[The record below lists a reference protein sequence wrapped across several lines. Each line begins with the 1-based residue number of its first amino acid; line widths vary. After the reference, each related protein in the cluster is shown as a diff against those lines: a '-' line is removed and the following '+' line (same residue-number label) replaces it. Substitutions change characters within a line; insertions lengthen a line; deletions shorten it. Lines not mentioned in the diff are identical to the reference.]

1 MKSFNEYLLCESVFT
16 NREGEYGYVGKSKI
30 IDGEQFQLKNLIKKK
45 LNEIV
50 FSKEKNKVKKFIDQG
65 AGEYYLK
72 ISTTKE
78 EKKPSVASTNRF
90 VHTGTLKETLFS
102 IFGDELD
109 QLDFEEQANK
119 LNEKLQ
125 TINDINSEEGEKLL
139 DEITDKISKSLNK
152 RPKQLLGSN
161 MKLEHSNIGTLIFKK
176 IGFPAFHSIFYDE
189 LEKKWRLLRTC
200 PSAGSCVG
208 LCFGGN
214 GMFIMTSKHAVSGTR
229 VVNYIMNDP
238 DGFVNQL
245 AKEIKAASKTS
256 GKKDKKLYIRVHD
269 VGDFFSEYYFDI
281 FMSLAKKLPDVIFF
295 AYTKSLKLL
304 SMKEK
309 EAGSI
314 PDNFIFNRSEGG
326 VFSKDEKLEDNT
338 DATEFFNREV
348 HKHSTI
354 IRRIFFEND
363 PQLKKIQLPKI
374 SMLNYMNSDKNLSS
388 EEKWKI
394 LKEFITKRYKL
405 KSESLVNYQEFLE
418 IFHKLDQ
425 KNPVNVIVFPGDGDI
440 SATTK
445 GVLGTYLI
453 EH

>member
-16 NREGEYGYVGKSKI
+16 NREGEFGYVGKSKI
-30 IDGEQFQLKNLIKKK
+30 IDGQQFQLKTLIKKK
-45 LNEIV
+45 LTEIV
-50 FSKEKNKVKKFIDQG
+50 FSKGKNPKQFIEKG
-65 AGEYYLK
+65 AGEYFLK
-72 ISTTKE
+72 VSQTKE

-109 QLDFEEQANK
+109 QLDFEEQAIK

-125 TINDINSEEGEKLL
+125 MISDINSEEGEKLL

-189 LEKKWRLLRTC
+189 IEKKWRLLRTC

-214 GMFIMTSKHAVSGTR
+214 GMFVITSKHAVSGTR
-229 VVNYIMNDP
+229 VVNFIMNDP

-256 GKKDKKLYIRVHD
+256 GKKDKQLYIRVHD

-309 EAGSI
+309 ETGSI

-354 IRRIFFEND
+354 IRRTFFEND
-363 PQLKKIQLPKI
+363 SQLQKIKLPKYRG
-374 SMLNYMNSDKNLSS
+374 MLDYMNSDKNLPS

-394 LKEFITKRYKL
+394 LKEIIVKRYKQ
-405 KSESLVNYQEFLE
+405 KPESLIN
-418 IFHKLDQ
+418 
-425 KNPVNVIVFPGDGDI
+425 
-440 SATTK
+440 
-445 GVLGTYLI
+445 
-453 EH
+453 